1 MSRCHLH
8 PRLKKDIPSIVMT
21 GGNKTM
27 KTEYERINDY
37 NIPALRLSNQN
48 DYQIGFFGR
57 RYKNYLKNNH
67 KIIYYNLV
75 KK

>member
-1 MSRCHLH
+1 MA
-8 PRLKKDIPSIVMT
+8 

-27 KTEYERINDY
+27 TTEYERINDY

-67 KIIYYNLV
+67 KIIYY
-75 KK
+75 KT